1 MSECVDLVISLA
13 KQRGREIPDEELELL
28 IKNFEAE
35 KKRRSIKSVDDL
47 LLVFDMADKNTTEM
61 RLAARQAKREALIKA
76 VRRNNIIARL
86 DAYDGS
92 DYNGYYTQLLGESK
106 MKAGSRDRILT
117 PCSPSRW
124 TCRTSR

>member
-76 VRRNNIIARL
+76 VRRNNICL
-86 DAYDGS
+86 L
-92 DYNGYYTQLLGESK
+92 YT
-106 MKAGSRDRILT
+106 
-117 PCSPSRW
+117 SPSPRDK
-124 TCRTSR
+124 RQSRMPSSA